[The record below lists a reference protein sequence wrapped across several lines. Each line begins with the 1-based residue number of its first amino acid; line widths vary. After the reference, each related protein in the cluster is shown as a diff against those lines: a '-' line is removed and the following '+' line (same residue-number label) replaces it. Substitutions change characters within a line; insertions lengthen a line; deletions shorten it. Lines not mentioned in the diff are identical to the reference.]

1 MTLIFTGADCW
12 LVIFRSPTIQNVS
25 GSTHYLGYSQLRSP
39 IQHACAVSNE
49 AIAAASSF
57 GCSATYIAAAVVDSV
72 ATKGTLG

>member
-12 LVIFRSPTIQNVS
+12 LVIFRSPTIQKRVWFNS
-25 GSTHYLGYSQLRSP
+25 LSWIFSAKISNPTC
-39 IQHACAVSNE
+39 CAVSNE